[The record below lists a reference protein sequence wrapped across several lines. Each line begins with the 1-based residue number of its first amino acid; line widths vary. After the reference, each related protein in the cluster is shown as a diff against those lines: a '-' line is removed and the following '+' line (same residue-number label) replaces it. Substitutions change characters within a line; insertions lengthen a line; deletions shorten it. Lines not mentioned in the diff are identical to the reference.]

1 MVRRRSSQVVRQ
13 IKQMVQEG
21 RYRMTD
27 HVLEEMDDD
36 GVSALDV
43 VATVV
48 GGVLQAKQTHDP
60 RGPRY
65 VMRGQAL
72 DGRTLD
78 VVCRPVGTNV
88 RIITTYVVK

>member
-21 RYRMTD
+21 CYRMTD

-48 GGVLQAKQTHDP
+48 GGVL
-60 RGPRY
+60 
-65 VMRGQAL
+65 
-72 DGRTLD
+72 
-78 VVCRPVGTNV
+78 
-88 RIITTYVVK
+88 